1 MAATKGG
8 LIPHSNMLGGATD
21 SSGTQQFFIK
31 ASESADYF
39 QGDLCLIDANGE
51 IQPST
56 AVTDT
61 VTVGV
66 FQGCQYVDNN
76 GDTKFSNTYN
86 STITNGSTI
95 AHLITNPLQVYRIR
109 IANGDANVDTFTRV
123 EIGRNFD
130 IEYNGGSTASGLS
143 GMCLD
148 SGTGGATTVAQLKLI
163 GLTDA
168 DGSDSPITAV
178 RATTY
183 SYGLVILESSINR
196 YLSVTGI

>member
-31 ASESADYF
+31 ASETANFF

-61 VTVGV
+61 ITVGV

-76 GDTKFSNTYN
+76 GDTKFSNFYN
-86 STITNGSTI
+86 ETITNGSTI
-95 AHLITNPLQVYRIR
+95 AHLITNPFQVYRIR

-123 EIGRNFD
+123 EIGMNFD
-130 IEYNGGSTASGLS
+130 IEYNGGSTVTGLS

-148 SGTGGATTVAQLKLI
+148 SGTSGATTVAQLKIL
-163 GLTDA
+163 GLTDV
-168 DGSDSPITAV
+168 DGSDSPTSSV

-183 SYGLVILESSINR
+183 TYALVMLEPSINR

>member
-1 MAATKGG
+1 MASTKGG

-31 ASESADYF
+31 ASETADYF

-61 VTVGV
+61 ITVG
-66 FQGCQYVDNN
+66 Q
-76 GDTKFSNTYN
+76 
-86 STITNGSTI
+86 
-95 AHLITNPLQVYRIR
+95 
-109 IANGDANVDTFTRV
+109 
-123 EIGRNFD
+123 
-130 IEYNGGSTASGLS
+130 S

-148 SGTGGATTVAQLKLI
+148 SGTAGATTVAQLKLI
-163 GLTDA
+163 GLTDV
-168 DGSDSPITAV
+168 DGSDSPISAV